1 MEAPM
6 LKLPPILSSSNN
18 SIDTDRLKL
27 GRRNMFCSFFLII
40 IIIDVLF
47 FCFKLDTN
55 AYEQWRAK
63 IHQELEEDLQRQVRE
78 LLDESER
85 QERLAKLEREKLR

>member
-1 MEAPM
+1 M
-6 LKLPPILSSSNN
+6 
-18 SIDTDRLKL
+18 
-27 GRRNMFCSFFLII
+27 FFLII
-40 IIIDVLF
+40 IIIDVFEFLS

-55 AYEQWRAK
+55 AYEQWRAN
-63 IHQELEEDLQRQVRE
+63 IHRELEEDLQRQVRE